1 MPGIGKMPGMGKRA
15 YVYAKA
21 CGIIGK
27 SFIGKRIRELERA
40 NRLSDLDRIIFP
52 LSSRDLPE
60 KELLLD
66 LEKRITNREV
76 ASIISIV
83 GCFSKVP
90 EFLALL
96 VRSYE
101 YTDLKSAIIASLRH
115 GPAPAHTDLGNF
127 QTVNFDAWPDINTM
141 IGGTEFKF
149 LLDKKI
155 VDIEENDGITMQTL
169 LDRYYY
175 NALWKSLFSLPA
187 KDRRVAG
194 RILSEEISLRNVG
207 WALRLRTYYG
217 MSPSAVMP
225 HLILIPVRGNVS
237 RGRKPGSAAE
247 ARVHDAA
254 PLWALATGSRTLAQ
268 EAVQSLDFPLDNYAA
283 WSSWRWKEFINPEVG
298 GNHWTIDP
306 RYFQNA
312 ASRYLYRLAAR
323 FLRTNPFSLDMVF
336 CFIKLK
342 QFEEDILTSCAE
354 GLSIGMS
361 SREIYTMLGVES

>member
-1 MPGIGKMPGMGKRA
+1 MPGMGERA

-27 SFIGKRIRELERA
+27 SFIGKRFRDLERA
-40 NRLSDLDRIIFP
+40 NRLSELDRIIFP

-76 ASIISIV
+76 ASVISIV
-83 GCFSKVP
+83 GSFSRVP

-115 GPAPAHTDLGNF
+115 GPTPAHTDLGEF
-127 QTVNFDAWPDINTM
+127 QTVHFDAWPDIKAM
-141 IGGTEFKF
+141 IGNTEFEF

-155 VDIEENDGITMQTL
+155 VDIEEKGGVTMQTL
-169 LDRYYY
+169 LDRHYY

-187 KDRRVAG
+187 KDRQMAG

-207 WALRLRTYYG
+207 WALRLRTYYD

-225 HLILIPVRGNVS
+225 HLIIIPVKGKAP
-237 RGRKPGSAAE
+237 RGRSTVGE
-247 ARVHDAA
+247 TRVYDAA
-254 PLWALATGSRTLAQ
+254 PIWALAAGSRTLA
-268 EAVQSLDFPLDNYAA
+268 EAAIQSLDFPLDSYSP

-298 GNHWTIDP
+298 GKHWTIDP

-323 FLRTNPFSLDMVF
+323 HFRTNPFSLDTVF

-361 SREIYTMLGVES
+361 SREIYTMMGVES